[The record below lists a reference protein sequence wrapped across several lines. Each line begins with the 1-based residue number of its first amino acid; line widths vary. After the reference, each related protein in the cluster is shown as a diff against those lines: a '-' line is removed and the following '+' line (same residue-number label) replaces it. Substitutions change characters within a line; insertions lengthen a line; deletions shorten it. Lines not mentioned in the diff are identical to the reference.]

1 MKKLL
6 LALGLAICTAGS
18 VCAADIQNAETLYR
32 EGKFAAALSEY
43 EQLLAAYPNAP
54 HLYYNIGNCYF
65 KMGSTGLAAANYYRA
80 FRLDPRDGDIRH
92 NLSLTLQNSG
102 ERFVPAGMPEV
113 LHKAFFWLRADEL
126 KGLLFAA
133 LWLFCTFGSVWLVKR
148 RLGRTAVAALAV
160 LAVLGV
166 WYAWRS
172 KIEKAPLAVVAA
184 PVAELRSGP
193 GSNFPASASVA
204 QGHLLLLQDSKDDW
218 YDVVVKSEGLQGW
231 IQAQALEKI

>member
-1 MKKLL
+1 M
-6 LALGLAICTAGS
+6 
-18 VCAADIQNAETLYR
+18 
-32 EGKFAAALSEY
+32 
-43 EQLLAAYPNAP
+43 
-54 HLYYNIGNCYF
+54 
-65 KMGSTGLAAANYYRA
+65 
-80 FRLDPRDGDIRH
+80 
-92 NLSLTLQNSG
+92 
-102 ERFVPAGMPEV
+102 
-113 LHKAFFWLRADEL
+113 
-126 KGLLFAA
+126 FAA
-133 LWLFCTFGSVWLVKR
+133 LWLFCTLGSVWLVKR